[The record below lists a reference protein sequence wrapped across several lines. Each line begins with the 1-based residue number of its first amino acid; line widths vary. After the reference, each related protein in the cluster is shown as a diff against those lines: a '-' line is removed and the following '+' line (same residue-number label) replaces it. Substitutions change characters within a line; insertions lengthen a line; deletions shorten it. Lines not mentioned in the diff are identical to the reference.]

1 MTGSS
6 RIAKLAALSTAII
19 AHAALALA
27 LVKTEDQQIEGAGGA
42 AEVRLGNSFADMAQ
56 GTLAAE
62 PIEARETVEAV
73 TPEVVARSESE
84 AAEPVQ
90 PESAVPAETPT
101 GQAERARV
109 ETASRADPME
119 TAKVMPLQAVP
130 PLKPEVAHSMAPAA
144 DPVARETVQDKSAAI
159 AQPAERLTSA
169 VPENA
174 TVSRSLRP
182 QRRSAAFEERHKPTP
197 QPKRAEAPGK
207 TQTTTT
213 RKRNADPAPK
223 RQTKQTAQAG
233 AQQAIRAGTSS
244 GQQRATTRSS
254 GSGGTQ
260 TNAGNAAASNYPGLV
275 MRRISRAGRPRVN
288 ARGAAVVA
296 FSIASGGRLASVSIA
311 RSSGSSVLDRAALRV
326 VQSAAP
332 FPKPPS
338 GARRSFTIQI
348 QGR

>member
-6 RIAKLAALSTAII
+6 RIAKIAALSTAAI

-27 LVKTEDQQIEGAGGA
+27 LVKTEDPRIEGAGGA
-42 AEVRLGNSFADMAQ
+42 AEVRLGNSFADVAQ
-56 GTLAAE
+56 GTPAAE
-62 PIEARETVEAV
+62 PTEARETVEAV
-73 TPEVVARSESE
+73 TSEVVARSESE

-101 GQAERARV
+101 GQAERARA

-119 TAKVMPLQAVP
+119 TAKVMPLQAAV
-130 PLKPEVAHSMAPAA
+130 PLKPEAA
-144 DPVARETVQDKSAAI
+144 RPLVPVARETVQDQTTAI

-182 QRRSAAFEERHKPTP
+182 QRRSAAFEERHKPPP
-197 QPKRAEAPGK
+197 QRAEAPGK
-207 TQTTTT
+207 TQTATA
-213 RKRNADPAPK
+213 RNRSADPAAK
-223 RQTKQTAQAG
+223 RQAKQTAQAG
-233 AQQAIRAGTSS
+233 VKQATRAGTNS
-244 GQQRATTRSS
+244 GRQQATARSS
-254 GSGGTQ
+254 GSGRTQ
-260 TNAGNAAASNYPGLV
+260 TSAGNASASNYPGLV

-296 FSIASGGRLASVSIA
+296 FSIASGGGLVSVSIA
-311 RSSGSSVLDRAALRV
+311 RSSGSSVLDRAALRM

-332 FPKPPS
+332 FPKPPT